1 MLTEETTVDRIEVLE
16 DGVVLVRRATFVLR
30 DGERMPT
37 PQYHR
42 TSYAPG
48 TDVAHE
54 DPRVQA
60 ITAAAWTPDVIEAH
74 QARSVVALHQLVAQ
88 QKETPNGEK

>member
-1 MLTEETTVDRIEVLE
+1 MLTEETVVDRIEVLE
-16 DGVVLVRRATFVLR
+16 DGVVLVRRATFILR
-30 DGERMPT
+30 DGDRMP

-48 TDVAHE
+48 ADVAHE

-60 ITAAAWTPDVIEAH
+60 IAAAAWTPAVVKAH
-74 QARSVVALHQLVAQ
+74 QDRNAVALHQLVAHL
-88 QKETPNGEK
+88 KENPNGET